1 MADKHPSTTTF
12 ADDTGPKKVTSETQE
27 LPCTGEFASDYAALK
42 QFKELIRITKTICER
57 ELSSREG
64 IPEDPVPAE
73 SEMRFL
79 FDSNT
84 FAEDLTRRANCT

>member
-1 MADKHPSTTTF
+1 MADKHPSTTNS
-12 ADDTGPKKVTSETQE
+12 ADDTGPKEATSRTQE
-27 LPCTGEFASDYAALK
+27 LPCTAEFASDYAALR

-64 IPEDPVPAE
+64 IPEDPVPTE
-73 SEMRFL
+73 PEMRFL